1 MTLCSP
7 VVRRVRV
14 STRMAAA
21 VPRALSVATVRN
33 AQGSAGDS
41 REGELRDYATGL
53 RSLGT
58 TGRSGTRHDVVVAG
72 ALRPSR
78 PHAARS

>member
-1 MTLCSP
+1 MTLCRP

-14 STRMAAA
+14 STLMVAA
-21 VPRALSVATVRN
+21 VLRALSVATVRN
-33 AQGSAGDS
+33 AQGSAGD
-41 REGELRDYATGL
+41 RRGGKLRDDATGL

-58 TGRSGTRHDVVVAG
+58 TGRAGTRHDVVVAG
-72 ALRPSR
+72 TLRLTR